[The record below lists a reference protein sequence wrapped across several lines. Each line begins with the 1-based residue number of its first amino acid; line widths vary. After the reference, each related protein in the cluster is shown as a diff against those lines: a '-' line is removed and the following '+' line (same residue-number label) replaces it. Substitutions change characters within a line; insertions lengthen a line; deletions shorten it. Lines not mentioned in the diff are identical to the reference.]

1 MKRELGIARCGL
13 ACCLCSE
20 NASRHGCNSGECPDK
35 HDCENRSCSIRKGIS
50 NCFLCENICTKGLL
64 SKMKAYG
71 FTIFAKRYGIEAPL
85 DCLEQNEKRGV
96 VYHQEGIYGDYDH
109 FDDLEALGLV

>member
-1 MKRELGIARCGL
+1 
-13 ACCLCSE
+13 
-20 NASRHGCNSGECPDK
+20 
-35 HDCENRSCSIRKGIS
+35 
-50 NCFLCENICTKGLL
+50 
-64 SKMKAYG
+64 MKAYG

-96 VYHQEGIYGDYDH
+96 VYRQEGIYGDYNH